1 MPNDREYFRRYEHEE
16 RWQEA
21 ASEEADDRLDDM
33 SVEEMATKIWGDD
46 AAEIFRAKFEDEL
59 YEKLLQEL
67 ADEGWVG

>member
-1 MPNDREYFRRYEHEE
+1 MLTDREYFRRYEHEE

-33 SVEEMATKIWGDD
+33 SIDEMATRIWGDD
-46 AAEIFRAKFEDEL
+46 AAETFRAKFEDEL

>member
-1 MPNDREYFRRYEHEE
+1 MLTDREYFRRYEHEE
-16 RWQEA
+16 QWQEA

-46 AAEIFRAKFEDEL
+46 AAETFRAKFEDAL
-59 YEKLLQEL
+59 HGKMIQEL